1 MMASLTP
8 VFHPNTSVS
17 STDCPLN
24 HGVAVVDQLLAAI
37 TRQRDDVALDVT
49 LDFRLLLGSSN
60 DADTILREFF
70 RLRSV
75 IEDGYYLPCFR
86 LRRWL
91 QSQIIAEVRL
101 DRNQSVRLTPI
112 DLGTLTYR
120 ELCARCA
127 FDAAA
132 GESLSTWVRVSFTSA
147 NRQLSS
153 VA

>member
-1 MMASLTP
+1 MKACTTP
-8 VFHPNTSVS
+8 VFHSDASAT

-37 TRQRDDVALDVT
+37 TREHDALALDVA
-49 LDFRLLLGSSN
+49 LDFRLLLASSN

-70 RLRSV
+70 RLRSI
-75 IEDGYYLPCFR
+75 IEEGYYLPCFR

-91 QSQIIAEVRL
+91 QSQIIAAVKL

-112 DLGTLTYR
+112 DLGTSTYR

-132 GESLSTWVRVSFTSA
+132 GEPLSPWVRVSFTSA
-147 NRQLSS
+147 HRQLSA